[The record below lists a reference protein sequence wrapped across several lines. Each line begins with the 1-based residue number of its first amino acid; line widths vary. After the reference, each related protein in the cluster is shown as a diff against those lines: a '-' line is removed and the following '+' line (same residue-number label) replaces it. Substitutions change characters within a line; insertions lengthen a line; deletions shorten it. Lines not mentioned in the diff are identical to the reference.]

1 MLQMSRA
8 PRCDAIDP
16 ELTSA
21 GWKSRSA
28 VASHHG
34 IMCYIFSSEVREP
47 ANVPARRFARAIRCR
62 VDQILEFRL
71 VSSRIVVA
79 PAQEEIDEP
88 AGKLLRPRSDFRHF
102 ELPS

>member
-1 MLQMSRA
+1 MEIPQCGGLPASQRA
-8 PRCDAIDP
+8 GSTIRQ
-16 ELTSA
+16 
-21 GWKSRSA
+21 G
-28 VASHHG
+28 
-34 IMCYIFSSEVREP
+34 
-47 ANVPARRFARAIRCR
+47 IRCR

-71 VSSRIVVA
+71 GSSRIVVA